1 MVYIPKRQKTKR
13 LSSRVGQSPGVAA
26 APSGA
31 HTLDA
36 VGRVL
41 ETVSNKL
48 APAILGYYKEER
60 EEETRTKSL
69 EFLNEVQSRFNNRPS
84 DASFEWYEENIGSY
98 HKEVSKSEWAQGSV
112 WQKAT
117 NHFLKLENGFKR
129 TEIPK
134 RENKLLE
141 TKSKNIITE
150 VTNGLNS
157 VNISKPER
165 VNYLIDDAYESL
177 TSAYA
182 NKRARELGVEKLNL
196 EQTQALLD
204 KPDVTLAFNGLEKKI
219 RASLMKN
226 ASSHIVKHGGTA
238 ANVANTLDN
247 WDKSKSSPG
256 NEYLS
261 LLDEYDINRNE
272 FSRKVDIELHS
283 EERKENLRKKQ
294 TEDEERRDHNN
305 TMRMHEGD
313 LTQSV
318 VDDNEEAYNR
328 QRKLLIESWK
338 ESDPKNRSKTLPYY
352 LLLTFKQARTKLK
365 NGTDATEY
373 VAHLKKMLNIP
384 EEDQTYTVGGNKEE
398 VDWTNDSS
406 VLSYVAEKG
415 VPTKHQARLAR
426 GLMGINSKKLFR
438 YKSVVVGF
446 INQVGTELERI
457 KYHSK
462 SMGSDSIP
470 ETLNAYGQVISTK
483 KKTPFALMKIN
494 LKSAMNGLMTQL
506 MNGRYNLN
514 ESSDNFIGH
523 AISKVYKDQIHTPIK
538 DIFLQG
544 YKDEFKHRLVD
555 TARFPW
561 KGPLG
566 KNLEHQFNKFVSGYS
581 MPFIDKRD
589 PKNKQSVA
597 ESNEAVDELFSAMVK
612 VKDSEIDSDA
622 KARMKAVIANLVL
635 LKSVGSDLSQ
645 ASQDIANS
653 LRQPNQ
659 FVTKRSENK

>member
-84 DASFEWYEENIGSY
+84 DASFEWYDENIGSY
-98 HKEVSKSEWAQGSV
+98 YEEVSKSEWAQGSV

-117 NHFLKLENGFKR
+117 NHFLKLENGFKH

-141 TKSKNIITE
+141 IKSKNIITE

-157 VNISKPER
+157 VDISKSES
-165 VNYLIDDAYESL
+165 VNFIINDGIEAF
-177 TSAYA
+177 TSAHA
-182 NKRARELGVEKLNL
+182 SKEARKLGVGKLNL

-204 KPDVTLAFNGLEKKI
+204 KPDVALAFNGLEKNI

-256 NEYLS
+256 NGYLS

-272 FSRKVDIELHS
+272 FSRKVDIELYA
-283 EERKENLRKKQ
+283 EEGKENLRKKR

-318 VDDNEEAYNR
+318 VDDNKEAFNR
-328 QRKLLIESWK
+328 QQKLLIESWK
-338 ESDPKNRSKTLPYY
+338 ESDPKNRSKTLPDY

-457 KYHSK
+457 EYHSK
-462 SMGSDSIP
+462 SMGSGSDPVGDYDS
-470 ETLNAYGQVISTK
+470 EGRKISTA

-506 MNGRYNLN
+506 MNGQYNLN

-555 TARFPW
+555 KRFSS

-612 VKDSEIDSDA
+612 VKDSEVDSNA
-622 KARMKAVIANLVL
+622 KEKMKAVIANLVL

>member
-13 LSSRVGQSPGVAA
+13 LSSRIGQSPGIAA

-41 ETVSNKL
+41 ETVSSKL
-48 APAILGYYKEER
+48 VPAILGYYKEER

-69 EFLNEVQSRFNNRPS
+69 AFLNEVQSRFNNRPS
-84 DASFEWYEENIGSY
+84 DASFEWYDENIGAY
-98 HKEVSKSEWAQGSV
+98 YEEVNKSEWAQGSV

-134 RENKLLE
+134 RENKLLI
-141 TKSKNIITE
+141 TKITNINTE

-157 VNISKPER
+157 VEINKIAN
-165 VNYLIDDAYESL
+165 VNFLIGEAEIDLMKSFSD
-177 TSAYA
+177 
-182 NKRARELGVEKLNL
+182 KRARELGVDKLTR
-196 EQTQALLD
+196 EQEQALLD
-204 KPDVTLAFNGLEKKI
+204 EPDVALAFNGLEKNI

-247 WDKSKSSPG
+247 WDKSKSSLG
-256 NEYLS
+256 NEYLE
-261 LLDEYDINRNE
+261 LLDEYNINRND
-272 FSRKVDIELHS
+272 FSRKVDKELDLNEKLES
-283 EERKENLRKKQ
+283 LKKTR
-294 TEDEERRDHNN
+294 TEDEERQDHNN
-305 TMRMHEGD
+305 TMRMQESD
-313 LTQSV
+313 LTDAV
-318 VDDNEEAYNR
+318 INNNEEAYNKK
-328 QRKLLIESWK
+328 RKLLIEFWK
-338 ESDPKNRSKTLPYY
+338 ESDPKNRSKNLPDYY
-352 LLLTFKQARTKLK
+352 FQTFKQAVTKLK

-373 VAHLKKMLNIP
+373 VTHLKKMLNIP

-415 VPTKHQARLAR
+415 IPTKHQARLAR

-446 INQVGTELERI
+446 VDQVGTELERI
-457 KYHSK
+457 ELHSK
-462 SMGSDSIP
+462 SMGSDSLP
-470 ETLNAYGQVISTK
+470 ETLGADGQVISTK
-483 KKTPFALMKIN
+483 KKTPYALMKIN

-506 MNGRYNLN
+506 MNGQYNLN

-555 TARFPW
+555 RFPS

-612 VKDSEIDSDA
+612 VKDSEVDSNA

>member
-13 LSSRVGQSPGVAA
+13 LSSRIGQSPGIAA

-41 ETVSNKL
+41 ETVSSKL
-48 APAILGYYKEER
+48 VPAILGYYKEER

-69 EFLNEVQSRFNNRPS
+69 AFLNEVQSRFNNRPS
-84 DASFEWYEENIGSY
+84 DASFEWYDENIGSY
-98 HKEVSKSEWAQGSV
+98 YEEVSKSEWAQGPV

-134 RENKLLE
+134 RENGLLK
-141 TKSKNIITE
+141 TKITNINTE

-157 VNISKPER
+157 VEINKIAN
-165 VNYLIDDAYESL
+165 VNFLIGEAEIDLMKSFSD
-177 TSAYA
+177 
-182 NKRARELGVEKLNL
+182 KRARELGVDKLTR
-196 EQTQALLD
+196 EQEQALLD
-204 KPDVTLAFNGLEKKI
+204 EPDVALAFNGLEKNI

-238 ANVANTLDN
+238 ANVANTLDK

-261 LLDEYDINRNE
+261 LLDEYDINRND
-272 FSRKVDIELHS
+272 FSRKVDIDLYA
-283 EERKENLRKKQ
+283 EEGKENSRKKR
-294 TEDEERRDHNN
+294 TEDEERRDYNN
-305 TMRMHEGD
+305 TTRMHEGD
-313 LTQSV
+313 LTQAV
-318 VDDNEEAYNR
+318 VNDDEEAYNR
-328 QRKLLIESWK
+328 QQKLLIEFWG
-338 ESDPKNRSKTLPYY
+338 ESDPKNRSKTLPDY
-352 LLLTFKQARTKLK
+352 LFLTFKQARTKFK

-415 VPTKHQARLAR
+415 VPTKYQVRLGR
-426 GLMGINSKKLFR
+426 GLMAINSKKLFR
-438 YKSVVVGF
+438 YKSVMVGF

-457 KYHSK
+457 EHHSTK
-462 SMGSDSIP
+462 SIDQDYDDLKPG
-470 ETLNAYGQVISTK
+470 GQGTK
-483 KKTPFALMKIN
+483 KKTPYALMKIN
-494 LKSAMNGLMTQL
+494 LKSAMNGLITL
-506 MNGRYNLN
+506 LLDGKYNLN

-555 TARFPW
+555 TKMFPW

-566 KNLEHQFNKFVSGYS
+566 KNLEHHYNKFVSGYS

-597 ESNEAVDELFSAMVK
+597 ESNESIKDLFSVMVK
-612 VKDSEIDSDA
+612 IKDSEIDPGT
-622 KARMKAVIANLVL
+622 KKRMKSVIANLTL
-635 LKSVGSDLSQ
+635 LRRVGSDLSQ
-645 ASQDIANS
+645 AIQDIANS
-653 LRQPNQ
+653 LKQSNQ
-659 FVTKRSENK
+659 FVAERPENK